1 METTKRTENTAKIYV
16 ELTALKNNLEN
27 LKAVTNAL
35 SYCSDDLPENACRC
49 MELVNQELERAVNFL
64 SGVVFPNFDEVKDN
78 DKN

>member
-1 METTKRTENTAKIYV
+1 METQKRIENTSKIYV
-16 ELTALKNNLEN
+16 ELTALTNNLRN

-49 MELVNQELERAVNFL
+49 MELVNQEVERAVNYL
-64 SGVVFPNFDEVKDN
+64 SGVIFPELNEVKTN